1 MTGSMNYDQRISYLK
16 NWLGTDILSRFN
28 MPRDLDQ
35 KIIAMDTIEAVNRN
49 LPSAINKERMGQ
61 LVALITKEL
70 TQSAQTRTLPNVKAF
85 IEAARFATRGAAAG
99 AILTPSVSFVDTYK
113 INEARIRAGEAI
125 PDTFLRGTMR
135 EQLIARTS
143 ITDADLA
150 PYESVDYT
158 AHKQ

>member
-49 LPSAINKERMGQ
+49 LPSPINKERMGQ

-85 IEAARFATRGAAAG
+85 IEATRFATRGTAAETA
-99 AILTPSVSFVDTYK
+99 LTPSVGRDTYK

>member
-1 MTGSMNYDQRISYLK
+1 MNYDQRISYLK
-16 NWLGTDILSRFN
+16 NWFGTDILSRFN

-61 LVALITKEL
+61 LVAIITKEL
-70 TQSAQTRTLPNVKAF
+70 TQSASTRTLPNVKAF

-99 AILTPSVSFVDTYK
+99 AAPTSSVGLDTYK

-125 PDTFLRGTMR
+125 PDTFLRGTIR

-143 ITDADLA
+143 ITDADLI
-150 PYESVDYT
+150 PYGSVDNT

>member
-49 LPSAINKERMGQ
+49 LPSQINKERMGQ

-99 AILTPSVSFVDTYK
+99 AALTPSVGLDTYK

-143 ITDADLA
+143 ITDADLV